1 MNEQKYEYEYE
12 KALNKNF
19 LAGFIEGDRKKQLE
33 SLEILKEY
41 RKSNGIPEGRY
52 ELKRKLSEEETSSD
66 NEDDENSSDDEEDT
80 EEIIYLDINSEPYK
94 KMTLNQKKFIIKHNT
109 FKKFS

>member
-1 MNEQKYEYEYE
+1 MNEQKYEHEYE
-12 KALNKNF
+12 KALNNNF

-66 NEDDENSSDDEEDT
+66 NEDDEEDT

-109 FKKFS
+109 FKNFS

>member
-1 MNEQKYEYEYE
+1 MNEQKYEHEYE

-19 LAGFIEGDRKKQLE
+19 LAGFIEGDRKKQLK
-33 SLEILKEY
+33 SLKILKEY

-66 NEDDENSSDDEEDT
+66 DEEDEEDT
-80 EEIIYLDINSEPYK
+80 EEIIHLDINSEPYK

>member
-66 NEDDENSSDDEEDT
+66 DEDDEEDE